1 MLDKYFRA
9 FQFLGG
15 AVVRKKCRD
24 LCFRELVGPAGD
36 GRPHELEFCSRVQV
50 ADGAGLN
57 CIVQPPVQPSN
68 Q

>member
-24 LCFRELVGPAGD
+24 LCFRELVVLRGMEG
-36 GRPHELEFCSRVQV
+36 HMS
-50 ADGAGLN
+50 
-57 CIVQPPVQPSN
+57 
-68 Q
+68 